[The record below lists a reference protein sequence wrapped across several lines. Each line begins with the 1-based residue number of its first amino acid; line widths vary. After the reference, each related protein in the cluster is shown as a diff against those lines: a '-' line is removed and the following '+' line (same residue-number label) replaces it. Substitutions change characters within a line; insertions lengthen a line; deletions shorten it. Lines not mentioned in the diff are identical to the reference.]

1 MPGYSFFYAGHIMTQ
16 RLIKSIPSKPF
27 LKNESWQKIYLFL
40 LTCHSCVQAWKLKEE
55 NRLLEL
61 VDSEIT
67 DYDENEVYRFLVV
80 ALFCTQS
87 TAQHRPTMKQVL
99 QMLSKQVHLNEKALT
114 EPGIYRW
121 NTSIKR
127 RSSFN
132 ETPLPSSQVTKH
144 KNYENQHQTSTH
156 YSGTDIVTEVFPR

>member
-1 MPGYSFFYAGHIMTQ
+1 MNNVDLVHAGDIMIQ
-16 RLIKSIPSKPF
+16 RLIKSKSFK
-27 LKNESWQKIYLFL
+27 
-40 LTCHSCVQAWKLKEE
+40 TVSCVQAWKLKEE

-67 DYDENEVYRFLVV
+67 DYDDNEVYRFLVV

-121 NTSIKR
+121 NTSIKT

>member
-1 MPGYSFFYAGHIMTQ
+1 M
-16 RLIKSIPSKPF
+16 
-27 LKNESWQKIYLFL
+27 
-40 LTCHSCVQAWKLKEE
+40 QAWKLKEE

-61 VDSEIT
+61 VDSELT

-87 TAQHRPTMKQVL
+87 SAKHRPTMKQVL

-121 NTSIKR
+121 DTSGKT
-127 RSSFN
+127 SGYLN
-132 ETPLPSSQVTKH
+132 ETSSSSHVIKY
-144 KNYENQHQTSTH
+144 KRSENQHQTSTQF
-156 YSGTDIVTEVFPR
+156 SGTDIVTEMFPR

>member
-1 MPGYSFFYAGHIMTQ
+1 MNNVDLVHAGDIMTQ
-16 RLIKSIPSKPF
+16 RLIKSKSFK
-27 LKNESWQKIYLFL
+27 
-40 LTCHSCVQAWKLKEE
+40 TVSCVQAWKLKEE

-67 DYDENEVYRFLVV
+67 DYDDNEVYRFLVV

-121 NTSIKR
+121 NTSIKT
-127 RSSFN
+127 SGSFN
-132 ETPLPSSQVTKH
+132 ETPLPSSQLIKH
-144 KNYENQHQTSTH
+144 NNYENRHQTSTH
-156 YSGTDIVTEVFPR
+156 FSGTDIVTEVFPR